1 MNLREGIRTATI
13 ALGETTSNAI
23 PLRGRMVLGLRIPAT
38 IEGTAITFTASEEF
52 AGTYA
57 DVYDSNGN
65 QVSVAVAASRFI
77 GLSGS
82 EADAVSAAPFIKLVS
97 NAAGG
102 ENAAVDVIVV
112 TK

>member
-82 EADAVSAAPFIKLVS
+82 EADAVSAAPFLKVKLVS
-97 NAAGG
+97 GSAEGAAR
-102 ENAAVDVIVV
+102 VILVL